1 MNRIALVSEAGEPT
15 IEPSEAERI
24 RDDLLSSGGT
34 DAFRGR
40 AHSAATAIQR
50 AIKGD
55 GRVVLEGVEQLGVI
69 EVLDARDSLDP
80 ELVAL
85 RAALVQAPSLTH
97 TFGRD
102 S

>member
-1 MNRIALVSEAGEPT
+1 MVSKITFVTEVGEPT
-15 IEPSEAERI
+15 IELSEAEHI
-24 RDDLLSSGGT
+24 RDDLLSSG
-34 DAFRGR
+34 R
-40 AHSAATAIQR
+40 ALSSRSHAAATAIHN

-55 GRVVLEGVEQLGVI
+55 GRVELEHAGQLAVI
-69 EVLDARDSLDP
+69 EVLDARDPLSQ

-97 TFGRD
+97 EFGRD